1 MASNIYKINQKT
13 TSFDK
18 TIGQFKFK
26 IDTQGQQTY
35 DQSYNIKKLNTYH
48 ILPSAKGAFVSYSG
62 FLYMLKKHKI
72 KRLLVDIRDY
82 TSIVFKRNL
91 VDKNLY
97 EDIIIFENP
106 YKSTNDSNMTLVMID
121 LSKIELNQIKQ

>member
-26 IDTQGQQTY
+26 ISVQNYVYAQT
-35 DQSYNIKKLNTYH
+35 YNIKKLNTYH
-48 ILPSAKGAFVSYSG
+48 ILPSAQSAFTSYDN

-72 KRLLVDIRDY
+72 KRLLVDIKNY
-82 TSIVFKRNL
+82 NPNIFKRNL

-97 EDIIIFENP
+97 EDIIIFENQ
-106 YKSTNDSNMTLVMID
+106 YKSTNRSDMTLVMID
-121 LSKIELNQIKQ
+121 LSKIKLNQIKQ